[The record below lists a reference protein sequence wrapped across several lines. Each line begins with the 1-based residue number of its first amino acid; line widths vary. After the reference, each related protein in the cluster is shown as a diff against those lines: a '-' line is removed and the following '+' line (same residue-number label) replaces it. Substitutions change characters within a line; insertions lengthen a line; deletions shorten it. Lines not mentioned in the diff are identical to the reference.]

1 MVFFFFIGK
10 CLSLFL
16 SAALAWRVTQL
27 FLDKKR
33 SVIKQFSVRG
43 FLDDQALAGLNRH
56 ATTESPQGLNVA

>member
-10 CLSLFL
+10 CLSLL

-43 FLDDQALAGLNRH
+43 VLDDQALAGLNRH